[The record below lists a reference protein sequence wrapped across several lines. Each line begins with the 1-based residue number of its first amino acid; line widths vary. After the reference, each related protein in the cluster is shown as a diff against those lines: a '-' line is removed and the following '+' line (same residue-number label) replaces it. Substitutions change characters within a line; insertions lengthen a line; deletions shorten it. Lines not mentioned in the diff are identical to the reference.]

1 MNTAYRGRRP
11 APPSSIPFLFMH
23 HGPGLLSTNAC
34 RPCMLLSSCEGVSA
48 AAEAL
53 ARIPMSSGVGT
64 CSRSAS
70 GLGRVYTVG
79 QRQPSSYARAFQAC
93 VESHRGFIRVF
104 VYRSG
109 AVHVAHACVVQ
120 VNSHIMCSA

>member
-1 MNTAYRGRRP
+1 MTSQFP
-11 APPSSIPFLFMH
+11 FHCPFLI

-70 GLGRVYTVG
+70 GLGLAYCRVE
-79 QRQPSSYARAFQAC
+79 AA
-93 VESHRGFIRVF
+93 I
-104 VYRSG
+104 
-109 AVHVAHACVVQ
+109 
-120 VNSHIMCSA
+120 

>member
-70 GLGRVYTVG
+70 GLGRVYC
-79 QRQPSSYARAFQAC
+79 R
-93 VESHRGFIRVF
+93 VE
-104 VYRSG
+104 
-109 AVHVAHACVVQ
+109 AAT
-120 VNSHIMCSA
+120 